1 MHRNVC
7 ARVCLLACVRACV
20 LACVCVCVFVC
31 VCRSLRIKLLIQAS
45 EATAR
50 VLRRLLF
57 YPRLLR
63 KMLLPGL
70 LGPSCE
76 CQRHNP
82 ILHQPMR
89 M

>member
-7 ARVCLLACVRACV
+7 ACVRVRACV
-20 LACVCVCVFVC
+20 LACVWACVCVCVC
-31 VCRSLRIKLLIQAS
+31 VGRSLRIKLLIQAS

-50 VLRRLLF
+50 VLWRLLF

-82 ILHQPMR
+82 TLHQPMR